1 MASTPKRRKVD
12 PVNELRQRKYE
23 AGHGDAEAF
32 NRQHAKGKLTARE
45 RIARLVDRNSFEE
58 IDIFATHRASGFGL
72 ESRRVPGDG
81 VVTGMAKID
90 GRDVVLFSHDASVFG
105 GSLGE
110 VFAEK
115 VMKVMDLALRNRIPI
130 IGIND
135 SGGARIQEGVV
146 SLAGYAEIFWRNVE
160 ASGLVPQLSLIL
172 GPCTGG
178 AVYSP
183 AITDFTF
190 MVHEVGY
197 MFITGPEVIRVTTG
211 EEVTF
216 DSLGGAEVHNVK
228 SGVAHFLAE
237 SEDEC
242 FAQVRR
248 LFKYIPQ
255 SSDQQP
261 AVLAST
267 DDPARAAPGLATII
281 PDNPKEPYD
290 IKEVIGMV
298 VDHQGGSDGRDLPAG
313 RDRGESPLGDFF
325 EVQPYFAMNI
335 VVGFAHLDGHPIG
348 VVANQPKVMAG
359 ALDINASVKAARFV
373 RFCDAFNIPL
383 VTFVDVPGFLPGT
396 AQEYGGIIR
405 HGSKLLYAFSE
416 ATVPKLTVITR
427 KAYGGAYCVMC
438 SKHIRAD
445 FNVAWPTAEIAVMG
459 PEGAVSI
466 LFHRELAAA
475 PDPAGRRKELVS
487 DYTEKFANPYIA
499 AERGYIDDVIEP
511 GRTRW
516 ELIQALR
523 MALRKERRRSPR
535 WHGNIP
541 L

>member
-1 MASTPKRRKVD
+1 MSSAPKSHKVD
-12 PVNELRQRKYE
+12 PLNQLRQRKYE

-32 NRQHAKGKLTARE
+32 NRQHAKHKLTARE
-45 RIARLVDRNSFEE
+45 RISRLVDRNSFEE
-58 IDIFATHRASGFGL
+58 IDIFATHRARGFGL
-72 ESRRVPGDG
+72 ESKRVPGDG
-81 VVTGMAKID
+81 VVTGMGKID
-90 GRDVVLFSHDASVFG
+90 GRDVMLFSHDASVFG

-115 VMKVMDLALRNRIPI
+115 VIKVMDLALRNRIPI

-183 AITDFTF
+183 AMTDFTF
-190 MVHEVGY
+190 MVHELGY

-248 LFKYIPQ
+248 LFSFIPQ
-255 SSDQQP
+255 SFDQPPPTVP
-261 AVLAST
+261 AT
-267 DDPARAAPGLATII
+267 DDPARQAPGLATVI
-281 PDNPKEPYD
+281 P
-290 IKEVIGMV
+290 
-298 VDHQGGSDGRDLPAG
+298 
-313 RDRGESPLGDFF
+313 
-325 EVQPYFAMNI
+325 
-335 VVGFAHLDGHPIG
+335 VVGFAHLDGHPVG

-405 HGSKLLYAFSE
+405 HGAKLLYAFSE

-459 PEGAVSI
+459 PEGAVNI
-466 LFHRELAAA
+466 VFHRELEAAA
-475 PDPAGRRKELVS
+475 DSATRRRELVS
-487 DYTEKFANPYIA
+487 EYTERFANPYIA

-511 GRTRW
+511 GRTRG
-516 ELIQALR
+516 ELIRALR
-523 MALRKERRRSPR
+523 IALRKERRRNPR